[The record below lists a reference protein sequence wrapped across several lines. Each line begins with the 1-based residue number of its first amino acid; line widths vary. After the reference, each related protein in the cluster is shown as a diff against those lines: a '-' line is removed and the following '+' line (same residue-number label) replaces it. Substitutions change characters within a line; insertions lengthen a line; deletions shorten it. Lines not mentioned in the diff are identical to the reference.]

1 MSIPF
6 TVDVSAFYGEPDA
19 TEQSSNTIVDRRK
32 TLNLHKKLNNKTSTR
47 KKTRKT
53 KKQGQSLEGG
63 AISMKQNSAGAIAVQ
78 SRAPAV
84 AGAIGFKEGGAISM
98 KQNSAGAIA
107 MQSRAPAVA
116 GALAFNEAQLMNEL
130 TGLKKGG
137 ALPALAA
144 AVIPTLVEMA
154 PQIIAAIKTLTR
166 GQRGIATQSL
176 KKPSGGAI
184 KIGGASAV
192 FLDGVDP
199 SKYDDMIKTMKAI
212 ERQRKNLI
220 REGGAIKVGSGKMG
234 TFFKNAWNNIKSWY
248 GNNAEKLKPITDI
261 LVNSAVNSANKMI
274 DKGVKYVGDKTGSDT
289 LKQIGN
295 VVGNMAKSTVGNA
308 ASAVQNYG
316 TQSGSGYSAALAG
329 GYNIDNLDNTTIPA
343 VVASKKKKILTAFPN
358 NERRT
363 TASQVSVKK
372 SRSVYG

>member
-6 TVDVSAFYGEPDA
+6 LIDVSAFYGEPDPY
-19 TEQSSNTIVDRRK
+19 EQSSGVILDKNK
-32 TLNLHKKLNNKTSTR
+32 TLSLHRKIDNVGNTPGKRKG
-47 KKTRKT
+47 KKTAGAVAM
-53 KKQGQSLEGG
+53 QQHAPQGG
-63 AISMKQNSAGAIAVQ
+63 AISMKQNTAGAIAQQ
-78 SRAPAV
+78 SHAPAT
-84 AGAIGFKEGGAISM
+84 
-98 KQNSAGAIA
+98 
-107 MQSRAPAVA
+107 A

-130 TGLKKGG
+130 SGLKKGG

-144 AVIPTLVEMA
+144 TVIPTLIQMA
-154 PQIIAAIKTLTR
+154 PQIIDAIK
-166 GQRGIATQSL
+166 SL
-176 KKPSGGAI
+176 RKNPSGGAI

-199 SKYDDMIKTMKAI
+199 SKYDDMIKTLKAI
-212 ERQRKNLI
+212 DRQKKNLI

-248 GNNAEKLKPITDI
+248 GNNADKLKPITDI

-289 LKQIGN
+289 IKQIGN
-295 VVGNMAKSTVGNA
+295 VVGNMAKNTVSNT

-316 TQSGSGYSAALAG
+316 KTADAEGSGYD
-329 GYNIDNLDNTTIPA
+329 IDNLVNDTTPT
-343 VVASKKKKILTAFPN
+343 VVATKKKKILTAMPN
-358 NERRT
+358 NERKV
-363 TASQVSVKK
+363 TASQVRAKK

>member
-1 MSIPF
+1 MFYFVLINTMSIPF
-6 TVDVSAFYGEPDA
+6 LIDVSAFYGEPDPY
-19 TEQSSNTIVDRRK
+19 EQSSGVILDKKKILNRHRK
-32 TLNLHKKLNNKTSTR
+32 IDNAANGAPKKR
-47 KKTRKT
+47 KGKRAGAISM
-53 KKQGQSLEGG
+53 KQEGVSSANSAAHSAAGG
-63 AISMKQNSAGAIAVQ
+63 AISMKQDSG
-78 SRAPAV
+78 
-84 AGAIGFKEGGAISM
+84 
-98 KQNSAGAIA
+98 
-107 MQSRAPAVA
+107 

-144 AVIPTLVEMA
+144 TVIPTLIQMA
-154 PQIIAAIKTLTR
+154 PQIIDAIKN
-166 GQRGIATQSL
+166 L
-176 KKPSGGAI
+176 KKNPSGGAI

-248 GNNAEKLKPITDI
+248 GNNADKLKPITDI
-261 LVNSAVNSANKMI
+261 LVKSAVNSANKMI

-295 VVGNMAKSTVGNA
+295 VVGNMAKSTVSNT

-316 TQSGSGYSAALAG
+316 KTAQEGSGYSAALAG
-329 GYNIDNLDNTTIPA
+329 GYDIDNLVNDTTPA
-343 VVASKKKKILTAFPN
+343 VVATKKKKILTAMPN
-358 NERRT
+358 NERKV
-363 TASQVSVKK
+363 TASQVRAKK
-372 SRSVYG
+372 SKSVYA

>member
-6 TVDVSAFYGEPDA
+6 LIDVSAFYGEPDPY
-19 TEQSSNTIVDRRK
+19 EQSSGVILDKKKILNRHRK
-32 TLNLHKKLNNKTSTR
+32 IDNAANGAPKKR
-47 KKTRKT
+47 KGKRA
-53 KKQGQSLEGG
+53 GAVGVSSANSAARSAAGG
-63 AISMKQNSAGAIAVQ
+63 AISMKQDSG
-78 SRAPAV
+78 
-84 AGAIGFKEGGAISM
+84 
-98 KQNSAGAIA
+98 
-107 MQSRAPAVA
+107 
-116 GALAFNEAQLMNEL
+116 GALAFNETQLMNEL

-154 PQIIAAIKTLTR
+154 PQIIAAIKNLR
-166 GQRGIATQSL
+166 
-176 KKPSGGAI
+176 KPSGGAI

-248 GNNAEKLKPITDI
+248 GNNADKLKPITDI

-295 VVGNMAKSTVGNA
+295 VVGNMAKNTVSNTA
-308 ASAVQNYG
+308 AAVQNYG
-316 TQSGSGYSAALAG
+316 KTAQEGSGYSAALAG
-329 GYNIDNLDNTTIPA
+329 GYDIDNLINDTTPA
-343 VVASKKKKILTAFPN
+343 VVATKKKKILTAMPN
-358 NERRT
+358 NERKV
-363 TASQVSVKK
+363 TASQVRAKK

>member
-32 TLNLHKKLNNKTSTR
+32 SINLHKKLEATQH
-47 KKTRKT
+47 KTRKS
-53 KKQGQSLEGG
+53 KKSS
-63 AISMKQNSAGAIAVQ
+63 AMHKQERDE
-78 SRAPAV
+78 RA
-84 AGAIGFKEGGAISM
+84 AGAIGFKEPSAGAISM
-98 KQNSAGAIA
+98 KQ
-107 MQSRAPAVA
+107 A

-144 AVIPTLVEMA
+144 TVIPTLIQMA
-154 PQIIAAIKTLTR
+154 PQIIAAIK
-166 GQRGIATQSL
+166 SL
-176 KKPSGGAI
+176 KKNPTGGA
-184 KIGGASAV
+184 IGGASAV

-199 SKYDDMIKTMKAI
+199 SKYDDMIKTLKAI
-212 ERQRKNLI
+212 DRQKKNLI
-220 REGGAIKVGSGKMG
+220 REGGAIRVGSGKMG

-248 GNNAEKLKPITDI
+248 GNNAERLKPITDI

-289 LKQIGN
+289 IKQIGN
-295 VVGNMAKSTVGNA
+295 VVGNMAKDTVSNTA
-308 ASAVQNYG
+308 AAVQNYG
-316 TQSGSGYSAALAG
+316 TKNAEGSGYD
-329 GYNIDNLDNTTIPA
+329 IDNLVNDTTPA
-343 VVASKKKKILTAFPN
+343 VVATKKKRILTAMPN
-358 NERRT
+358 NERKT

-372 SRSVYG
+372 SKSVYG

>member
-6 TVDVSAFYGEPDA
+6 LIDVSAFYGEPDPY
-19 TEQSSNTIVDRRK
+19 EQSSGVILDKKKILNRHRK
-32 TLNLHKKLNNKTSTR
+32 IDNAANGAPKKR
-47 KKTRKT
+47 KGKRAGAISM
-53 KKQGQSLEGG
+53 KQEGVSSANSAAHSAAGG
-63 AISMKQNSAGAIAVQ
+63 AISMKQDSG
-78 SRAPAV
+78 
-84 AGAIGFKEGGAISM
+84 
-98 KQNSAGAIA
+98 
-107 MQSRAPAVA
+107 

-144 AVIPTLVEMA
+144 TVIPTLIQMA
-154 PQIIAAIKTLTR
+154 PQIIDAIKN
-166 GQRGIATQSL
+166 L
-176 KKPSGGAI
+176 KKNPSGGAI

-248 GNNAEKLKPITDI
+248 GNNADKLKPITDI
-261 LVNSAVNSANKMI
+261 LVKSAVNSANKMI

-295 VVGNMAKSTVGNA
+295 VVGNMAKSTVSNT

-316 TQSGSGYSAALAG
+316 KTAQEGSGYSAALAG
-329 GYNIDNLDNTTIPA
+329 GYDIDNLVNDTTPA
-343 VVASKKKKILTAFPN
+343 VVATKKKKILTAMPN
-358 NERRT
+358 NERKV
-363 TASQVSVKK
+363 TASQVRAKK
-372 SRSVYG
+372 SKSVYA

>member
-32 TLNLHKKLNNKTSTR
+32 TLNLHKKINNKTSTR
-47 KKTRKT
+47 KKIRKT
-53 KKQGQSLEGG
+53 KKSVGVSSANSAARSAAEGQPLEGGSIGFKEAG
-63 AISMKQNSAGAIAVQ
+63 AISMKQNS
-78 SRAPAV
+78 
-84 AGAIGFKEGGAISM
+84 
-98 KQNSAGAIA
+98 
-107 MQSRAPAVA
+107 A

-144 AVIPTLVEMA
+144 TVIPTLIQMA
-154 PQIIAAIKTLTR
+154 PQIIDAIK
-166 GQRGIATQSL
+166 SL
-176 KKPSGGAI
+176 RKNPSGGAI

-199 SKYDDMIKTMKAI
+199 SKYDDMIKTLKAI
-212 ERQRKNLI
+212 DRQKKNLI

-248 GNNAEKLKPITDI
+248 GNNADKLKPITDI
-261 LVNSAVNSANKMI
+261 LVKSAVNSANKMI

-295 VVGNMAKSTVGNA
+295 VVGNMAKDTVSNTA
-308 ASAVQNYG
+308 AAVQNYG

-329 GYNIDNLDNTTIPA
+329 GYDIDNLVNDTTPA
-343 VVASKKKKILTAFPN
+343 VVATKKKRILTAFPN
-358 NERRT
+358 NERKT
-363 TASQVSVKK
+363 TASQVRAKK
-372 SRSVYG
+372 SKSVYG

>member
-53 KKQGQSLEGG
+53 KKNVVEGQPLEAGAIDFKQARAGAIGFKEAGAVAMQQHAPQGG
-63 AISMKQNSAGAIAVQ
+63 AISMKQNS
-78 SRAPAV
+78 
-84 AGAIGFKEGGAISM
+84 
-98 KQNSAGAIA
+98 
-107 MQSRAPAVA
+107 A

-154 PQIIAAIKTLTR
+154 PQIIAAIK
-166 GQRGIATQSL
+166 SL
-176 KKPSGGAI
+176 RKNPSGGAI

-199 SKYDDMIKTMKAI
+199 SKYDDMIKTLKAI
-212 ERQRKNLI
+212 DRQKKNLI

-234 TFFKNAWNNIKSWY
+234 TFFKNAWKNIKSWY
-248 GNNAEKLKPITDI
+248 GNNADKLKPITDI

-295 VVGNMAKSTVGNA
+295 VVGNMAKDTVSNTA
-308 ASAVQNYG
+308 AAVQNYG
-316 TQSGSGYSAALAG
+316 TKNAEGSGYD
-329 GYNIDNLDNTTIPA
+329 IDNLVNDTTPA
-343 VVASKKKKILTAFPN
+343 VVATKKKRILTAFPN
-358 NERRT
+358 NERKT

>member
-6 TVDVSAFYGEPDA
+6 LIDVSAFYGEPDPY
-19 TEQSSNTIVDRRK
+19 EQSSGVILDKRK
-32 TLNLHKKLNNKTSTR
+32 TINVHRKINNAGKKAGAISM
-47 KKTRKT
+47 
-53 KKQGQSLEGG
+53 KQDSGGAIGFKEAG
-63 AISMKQNSAGAIAVQ
+63 AISMKQNS
-78 SRAPAV
+78 
-84 AGAIGFKEGGAISM
+84 
-98 KQNSAGAIA
+98 
-107 MQSRAPAVA
+107 AVA

-144 AVIPTLVEMA
+144 TVIPTLIQMA
-154 PQIIAAIKTLTR
+154 PQIIDAIK
-166 GQRGIATQSL
+166 SL
-176 KKPSGGAI
+176 RKNPSGGAI

-220 REGGAIKVGSGKMG
+220 REGGSIKVGSGKMG

-248 GNNAEKLKPITDI
+248 GNNADKLKPITDI
-261 LVNSAVNSANKMI
+261 LVKSAVNSANKMI

-295 VVGNMAKSTVGNA
+295 VVGNMAKSTVSNT

-316 TQSGSGYSAALAG
+316 KTADAEGSGYD
-329 GYNIDNLDNTTIPA
+329 IDNLVNDTTPA
-343 VVASKKKKILTAFPN
+343 VVATKKKKILTAMPN
-358 NERRT
+358 NERKV
-363 TASQVSVKK
+363 TASQVRAKK
-372 SRSVYG
+372 SKSVYG

>member
-32 TLNLHKKLNNKTSTR
+32 TLNLHKKINNKTSTR

-53 KKQGQSLEGG
+53 KKSVGVSSANSAARSAAEGQPLEGG
-63 AISMKQNSAGAIAVQ
+63 AISMKQNSAGAIAQQ
-78 SRAPAV
+78 SHAPAV
-84 AGAIGFKEGGAISM
+84 AGAISM
-98 KQNSAGAIA
+98 KQAGAVA
-107 MQSRAPAVA
+107 MQQHAPQG

-154 PQIIAAIKTLTR
+154 PQIIAAIK
-166 GQRGIATQSL
+166 SL
-176 KKPSGGAI
+176 RKNPSGGAI

-199 SKYDDMIKTMKAI
+199 SKYDDMIKTLKAI
-212 ERQRKNLI
+212 DRQKKNLI

-248 GNNAEKLKPITDI
+248 GNNADKLKPITDI
-261 LVNSAVNSANKMI
+261 LVKSAVNSANKMI

-295 VVGNMAKSTVGNA
+295 VVGNMAKDTVSNTA
-308 ASAVQNYG
+308 AAVQNYG

-329 GYNIDNLDNTTIPA
+329 GYDIDNLVNDTTPA
-343 VVASKKKKILTAFPN
+343 VVATKKKRILTAFPN
-358 NERRT
+358 NERKT

>member
-6 TVDVSAFYGEPDA
+6 LIDVSAFYGQPDPY
-19 TEQSSNTIVDRRK
+19 EQSSGIILDKRK
-32 TLNLHKKLNNKTSTR
+32 TINVHRKINNAGNTPGKS
-47 KKTRKT
+47 KKTAGAISM
-53 KKQGQSLEGG
+53 KQEGVSSANSAAHSAAGG
-63 AISMKQNSAGAIAVQ
+63 AISMKQDSG
-78 SRAPAV
+78 
-84 AGAIGFKEGGAISM
+84 
-98 KQNSAGAIA
+98 
-107 MQSRAPAVA
+107 

-130 TGLKKGG
+130 SGLKKGG

-154 PQIIAAIKTLTR
+154 PQIIAAIKN
-166 GQRGIATQSL
+166 L

-199 SKYDDMIKTMKAI
+199 SKYDDMIKTLKAI
-212 ERQRKNLI
+212 DRQKKNLI

-248 GNNAEKLKPITDI
+248 GNNADKLKPITDI

-289 LKQIGN
+289 IKQIGN
-295 VVGNMAKSTVGNA
+295 VVGNMAKNTVSNT

-316 TQSGSGYSAALAG
+316 KTAQEGSGYSAALAG
-329 GYNIDNLDNTTIPA
+329 GYDIDNLVNDTTPA
-343 VVASKKKKILTAFPN
+343 VVATKKKKILTAMPN
-358 NERRT
+358 NERKV
-363 TASQVSVKK
+363 TASQVRAKK
-372 SRSVYG
+372 SKSVYG

>member
-32 TLNLHKKLNNKTSTR
+32 TLNLHKKINNKTSTR

-53 KKQGQSLEGG
+53 KKQAHSAAEGQPLEGG
-63 AISMKQNSAGAIAVQ
+63 AISMKQNT
-78 SRAPAV
+78 
-84 AGAIGFKEGGAISM
+84 AGAIGFKEAGAVAM
-98 KQNSAGAIA
+98 QQHAPQGGAIA

-144 AVIPTLVEMA
+144 TVIPTLIQMA
-154 PQIIAAIKTLTR
+154 PQIIDAIK
-166 GQRGIATQSL
+166 SL
-176 KKPSGGAI
+176 RKNPSGGAI

-199 SKYDDMIKTMKAI
+199 SKYDDMIKTLKAI
-212 ERQRKNLI
+212 DRQKKNLI
-220 REGGAIKVGSGKMG
+220 REGGTIKVGSGKMG

-248 GNNAEKLKPITDI
+248 GNNADKLKPITDI

-295 VVGNMAKSTVGNA
+295 VVGNMAKNTVSNT

-316 TQSGSGYSAALAG
+316 KTAQEGVTKGNSAPQSGSGYSAALAG
-329 GYNIDNLDNTTIPA
+329 GYDIDNLVNDTTPA
-343 VVASKKKKILTAFPN
+343 VVATKKKRILTAFPN
-358 NERRT
+358 NERKT

>member
-1 MSIPF
+1 MSIRF
-6 TVDVSAFYGEPDA
+6 KVDVSAFYGEPDA

-53 KKQGQSLEGG
+53 KKSVGVSRANSAALRAAEGQPLEAGAIDFKQAG
-63 AISMKQNSAGAIAVQ
+63 AISMKQAGAV
-78 SRAPAV
+78 
-84 AGAIGFKEGGAISM
+84 
-98 KQNSAGAIA
+98 A
-107 MQSRAPAVA
+107 MQQHAPQG

-144 AVIPTLVEMA
+144 TVIPTLIQMA
-154 PQIIAAIKTLTR
+154 PQIIDAIK
-166 GQRGIATQSL
+166 SL
-176 KKPSGGAI
+176 RKNPSGGAI

-199 SKYDDMIKTMKAI
+199 SKYDDMIKTLKAI
-212 ERQRKNLI
+212 DRQKKNLI

-248 GNNAEKLKPITDI
+248 GNNADKLKPITDI
-261 LVNSAVNSANKMI
+261 LVKSAVNSANKMI

-295 VVGNMAKSTVGNA
+295 VVGNIAKDSVSYTA
-308 ASAVQNYG
+308 AAVQNYG

-329 GYNIDNLDNTTIPA
+329 GYDIDNLVNDTTPA
-343 VVASKKKKILTAFPN
+343 VVATKKKRILRAFPN
-358 NERRT
+358 NER
-363 TASQVSVKK
+363 
-372 SRSVYG
+372 

>member
-6 TVDVSAFYGEPDA
+6 LIDVSAFYGEPDPY
-19 TEQSSNTIVDRRK
+19 EQSSGVILDKNK
-32 TLNLHKKLNNKTSTR
+32 TLSLHRKIDNANAGKRKGKKSAGAIGFKES
-47 KKTRKT
+47 
-53 KKQGQSLEGG
+53 GG
-63 AISMKQNSAGAIAVQ
+63 AISMKQDT
-78 SRAPAV
+78 
-84 AGAIGFKEGGAISM
+84 AGAIGFKEPS
-98 KQNSAGAIA
+98 
-107 MQSRAPAVA
+107 A

-154 PQIIAAIKTLTR
+154 PQIIAAIKNLR
-166 GQRGIATQSL
+166 
-176 KKPSGGAI
+176 KPSGGAI

-248 GNNAEKLKPITDI
+248 GNNADKLKPITDI

-295 VVGNMAKSTVGNA
+295 VVGNMAKNTVSNT

-316 TQSGSGYSAALAG
+316 KTAQEGSGYSAALAG
-329 GYNIDNLDNTTIPA
+329 GYDIDNLVNDTTPA
-343 VVASKKKKILTAFPN
+343 VVATKKKKILTAMPN
-358 NERRT
+358 NERKV
-363 TASQVSVKK
+363 TASQVRAKK

>member
-32 TLNLHKKLNNKTSTR
+32 ALNLHKKLTSGQRGIATQSLNARATPR

-63 AISMKQNSAGAIAVQ
+63 AISMKQNSAGAVAMQ
-78 SRAPAV
+78 QHAPAT
-84 AGAIGFKEGGAISM
+84 
-98 KQNSAGAIA
+98 
-107 MQSRAPAVA
+107 A

-154 PQIIAAIKTLTR
+154 PQIIAAIKN
-166 GQRGIATQSL
+166 L

-248 GNNAEKLKPITDI
+248 GNNADKLKPITDI

-295 VVGNMAKSTVGNA
+295 VVGNMAKDTVSNTA
-308 ASAVQNYG
+308 AAVQNYG

-329 GYNIDNLDNTTIPA
+329 GYDIDNLVNDTTPA
-343 VVASKKKKILTAFPN
+343 VVATKKKKILTAFPN
-358 NERRT
+358 NERKS

-372 SRSVYG
+372 SRSVYS

>member
-32 TLNLHKKLNNKTSTR
+32 SINLHKKLEATQH
-47 KKTRKT
+47 KTRKS
-53 KKQGQSLEGG
+53 KKS
-63 AISMKQNSAGAIAVQ
+63 S
-78 SRAPAV
+78 
-84 AGAIGFKEGGAISM
+84 
-98 KQNSAGAIA
+98 AIA
-107 MQSRAPAVA
+107 MQSRAPAVAGALAMHKQERDERAGAIAMKEAGAIGFKEA

-144 AVIPTLVEMA
+144 TVIPTLIQMA
-154 PQIIAAIKTLTR
+154 PQIIAAIK
-166 GQRGIATQSL
+166 SL
-176 KKPSGGAI
+176 RKNPSGGA
-184 KIGGASAV
+184 IGGASAV

-199 SKYDDMIKTMKAI
+199 SKYDDMIKTLKAI
-212 ERQRKNLI
+212 DRQKKNLI
-220 REGGAIKVGSGKMG
+220 REGGAIRVGSGKMG

-248 GNNAEKLKPITDI
+248 GNNAERLKPITDI

-289 LKQIGN
+289 IKQIGN
-295 VVGNMAKSTVGNA
+295 VVGNMAKDTVSNTA
-308 ASAVQNYG
+308 AAVQNYG
-316 TQSGSGYSAALAG
+316 TKNAEEGSGYD
-329 GYNIDNLDNTTIPA
+329 IDNLVNDTTPA
-343 VVASKKKKILTAFPN
+343 VVATKKKRILTAFPN
-358 NERRT
+358 NERKT

-372 SRSVYG
+372 SKSVYG

>member
-19 TEQSSNTIVDRRK
+19 TEQSSDTIVDRRK
-32 TLNLHKKLNNKTSTR
+32 SINLHKKLNSKTGTR
-47 KKTRKT
+47 RKT
-53 KKQGQSLEGG
+53 KKSVAEGQPLEGG
-63 AISMKQNSAGAIAVQ
+63 AISMKQ
-78 SRAPAV
+78 
-84 AGAIGFKEGGAISM
+84 AGAIGFKE
-98 KQNSAGAIA
+98 AGAIA
-107 MQSRAPAVA
+107 QQSHAPQG

-144 AVIPTLVEMA
+144 TVIPTLIQMA
-154 PQIIAAIKTLTR
+154 PQIIAAIK
-166 GQRGIATQSL
+166 SL
-176 KKPSGGAI
+176 KKELRSNSSLASQAPTAGAM

-199 SKYDDMIKTMKAI
+199 SKYDDMIKTLKAI
-212 ERQRKNLI
+212 DRQKKNLI
-220 REGGAIKVGSGKMG
+220 REGGAIRVGSGKMG

-248 GNNAEKLKPITDI
+248 GNNAERLKPITDI

-289 LKQIGN
+289 IKQIGN
-295 VVGNMAKSTVGNA
+295 VVGNMAKDTVSDA
-308 ASAVQNYG
+308 ANAVQNYG
-316 TQSGSGYSAALAG
+316 TNTVGSGYD
-329 GYNIDNLDNTTIPA
+329 IDNLVNDTTPA
-343 VVASKKKKILTAFPN
+343 VVATKKKRILTAFPN
-358 NERRT
+358 NERKT

-372 SRSVYG
+372 SKSVYG

>member
-1 MSIPF
+1 MFYFVLINTMSIPF
-6 TVDVSAFYGEPDA
+6 LIDVSALYGEPDPY
-19 TEQSSNTIVDRRK
+19 EQSSGVILDKNKILSLHRK
-32 TLNLHKKLNNKTSTR
+32 IDNAANAPRKRKSKKAAGAIGFKEAGAIGVSEANSAAR
-47 KKTRKT
+47 SAAM
-53 KKQGQSLEGG
+53 QSRAPQGG
-63 AISMKQNSAGAIAVQ
+63 AISMKQNTG
-78 SRAPAV
+78 
-84 AGAIGFKEGGAISM
+84 
-98 KQNSAGAIA
+98 
-107 MQSRAPAVA
+107 

-130 TGLKKGG
+130 SGLKKGG

-154 PQIIAAIKTLTR
+154 PQIIAAIKN
-166 GQRGIATQSL
+166 L

-234 TFFKNAWNNIKSWY
+234 TFFKNAWSKMKTWY

-289 LKQIGN
+289 IKQIGN
-295 VVGNMAKSTVGNA
+295 VVGNMAKSTVGKA
-308 ASAVQNYG
+308 ASTVQNYG
-316 TQSGSGYSAALAG
+316 KTAETQYPA
-329 GYNIDNLDNTTIPA
+329 TI
-343 VVASKKKKILTAFPN
+343 
-358 NERRT
+358 
-363 TASQVSVKK
+363 
-372 SRSVYG
+372 

>member
-1 MSIPF
+1 MFYFVLINTMSIPF
-6 TVDVSAFYGEPDA
+6 LIDVSAFYGEPDPY
-19 TEQSSNTIVDRRK
+19 EQSSGIILDKKK
-32 TLNLHKKLNNKTSTR
+32 TLNMHRKINNANAAPGKRKGKKAGAVGVSFANSAARSAAMQQHTP
-47 KKTRKT
+47 
-53 KKQGQSLEGG
+53 QGG
-63 AISMKQNSAGAIAVQ
+63 AISMKQET
-78 SRAPAV
+78 
-84 AGAIGFKEGGAISM
+84 AGAIGFKE
-98 KQNSAGAIA
+98 
-107 MQSRAPAVA
+107 A

-130 TGLKKGG
+130 TSLKKGG

-154 PQIIAAIKTLTR
+154 PQIIAAIKN
-166 GQRGIATQSL
+166 L

-234 TFFKNAWNNIKSWY
+234 SFFKNAWNNIKSWY
-248 GNNAEKLKPITDI
+248 GNNADKLKPITDI

-289 LKQIGN
+289 IKQIGN
-295 VVGNMAKSTVGNA
+295 VVGNMAKNTVSNTA
-308 ASAVQNYG
+308 NAVQNYG
-316 TQSGSGYSAALAG
+316 KTTENAEEGSGYDIS
-329 GYNIDNLDNTTIPA
+329 NLDNTTVPA
-343 VVASKKKKILTAFPN
+343 VVATKKKKILTAMPN
-358 NERRT
+358 NERRV
-363 TASQVSVKK
+363 TASQVRVKK
-372 SRSVYG
+372 SRSVYS

>member
-6 TVDVSAFYGEPDA
+6 LIDVSAFYGEPDPY
-19 TEQSSNTIVDRRK
+19 EQSSGVILDKRK
-32 TLNLHKKLNNKTSTR
+32 TINVHRKINNAGKKAGAISM
-47 KKTRKT
+47 
-53 KKQGQSLEGG
+53 KQDSGGAIGFKEAG
-63 AISMKQNSAGAIAVQ
+63 AISMKQNS
-78 SRAPAV
+78 
-84 AGAIGFKEGGAISM
+84 
-98 KQNSAGAIA
+98 
-107 MQSRAPAVA
+107 AVA

-144 AVIPTLVEMA
+144 TVIPTLIQMA
-154 PQIIAAIKTLTR
+154 PQIIDAIK
-166 GQRGIATQSL
+166 SL
-176 KKPSGGAI
+176 RKNPSGGAI

-248 GNNAEKLKPITDI
+248 GNNADKLKPITDI

-295 VVGNMAKSTVGNA
+295 VVGNMAKDTVSNTA
-308 ASAVQNYG
+308 AAVQNYG
-316 TQSGSGYSAALAG
+316 KTAQEGSGYSAALAG
-329 GYNIDNLDNTTIPA
+329 GYDIDNLVNDTTPA
-343 VVASKKKKILTAFPN
+343 VVATKKKKILTAMPN
-358 NERRT
+358 NERKV
-363 TASQVSVKK
+363 TASQVRAKK

>member
-32 TLNLHKKLNNKTSTR
+32 TLNLHKKLNNKTNTR

-53 KKQGQSLEGG
+53 KKGSG
-63 AISMKQNSAGAIAVQ
+63 AN
-78 SRAPAV
+78 
-84 AGAIGFKEGGAISM
+84 
-98 KQNSAGAIA
+98 AGAIA
-107 MQSRAPAVA
+107 MQSRAPATAGAISMKQAGAVGFKEA

-154 PQIIAAIKTLTR
+154 PQIIAAIKN
-166 GQRGIATQSL
+166 L
-176 KKPSGGAI
+176 KKPTTAGAI

-234 TFFKNAWNNIKSWY
+234 TFFKNAWNKMKTWY

-295 VVGNMAKSTVGNA
+295 VVGNMAKDTVSNTA
-308 ASAVQNYG
+308 NAVQSYG
-316 TQSGSGYSAALAG
+316 RTTETQGSGYD
-329 GYNIDNLDNTTIPA
+329 IDNLVNDTTPA
-343 VVASKKKKILTAFPN
+343 VVATKKKRILTAFPN
-358 NERRT
+358 NERKT